1 MPSSPL
7 SPSML
12 VLAGT
17 VAHESGCSPP
27 PGPSWT
33 MRTRPGRSVTKSL
46 PSGARST
53 AHGARSPD
61 ATRGRAKR
69 TPALLTLRPRDSTLA
84 RNAPGSHARR
94 SPSTE
99 LRRRHRRRDEVAL
112 RTRESELD
120 DAVPRRLV
128 FDADGD
134 RLDAAAARRAD

>member
-61 ATRGRAKR
+61 ATSCTFWTTAGPILGEGVGVGLEVRGGAVVGIGIVV
-69 TPALLTLRPRDSTLA
+69 T
-84 RNAPGSHARR
+84 
-94 SPSTE
+94 
-99 LRRRHRRRDEVAL
+99 
-112 RTRESELD
+112 LD
-120 DAVPRRLV
+120 D
-128 FDADGD
+128 GD
-134 RLDAAAARRAD
+134 DAAGAAQEQRSQTTSQRAARGVTRGSGFR

>member
-61 ATRGRAKR
+61 ATSCTFWTTAGPILGEAVGVGGGAVVGIGIVV
-69 TPALLTLRPRDSTLA
+69 T
-84 RNAPGSHARR
+84 
-94 SPSTE
+94 
-99 LRRRHRRRDEVAL
+99 
-112 RTRESELD
+112 LD
-120 DAVPRRLV
+120 D
-128 FDADGD
+128 GD
-134 RLDAAAARRAD
+134 DAAGPAQEQRSRAMRVRAPRAARGGRLSSVGVF